1 MERKKIGE
9 ILLNY
14 KSDKN
19 LGTVKNIYKDLY
31 MFELSD
37 NPEECIGHS
46 YGDAYDEIFEKFEK
60 FEKFFKLKNW

>member
-46 YGDAYDEIFEKFEK
+46 Y
-60 FEKFFKLKNW
+60 